1 MTEPAAP
8 PLGSAITA
16 TVGPAV
22 SSARARPALILA
34 IVLTSYLMIVLDNS
48 IVITGLPQIR
58 HELGFTPVGLSWV
71 QNAYT
76 LCFGGFLLLAARASD
91 LFGRRRMFLGGLAL
105 FTLASL
111 AIVIAPAA
119 GWLIAARAVQ
129 GIGASILAPSV
140 LALIAA
146 NFPEGPERT
155 KALATYSMVAGVGAS
170 LGLVLGGI
178 FAGWLSWRV
187 GFFVNVPI
195 GVGLILAARHFLSED
210 HVRTGAFDIPGAVTS
225 TLGMGA
231 LVFGLVRSAE
241 AGWADLSTWGTLAAA
256 IVLLGVFVAI
266 EARSAT
272 PMTPLHL
279 FANRQRAAAYAA
291 RALFLGAMVGFFFF
305 STQLMQVALGYTPIQ
320 AGFGFLPMTIPTFLA
335 ALVVPAFTRR
345 IGNGGVIALA
355 LGLGAAGLAWLAQ
368 AHAASTFTAGIALP
382 MILIGLGNGFA
393 LGPLTVA
400 GVAGVREEDSGAAS
414 GIVNVAHQMGG
425 TLGLAF
431 LVVVFAAATSTAA
444 LPAEALVERIDT
456 ALLAAAGLLLVGFIL
471 AVTLIVPSRRMQPV
485 PAAAHP

>member
-8 PLGSAITA
+8 PMDSAITTA
-16 TVGPAV
+16 ARSAV
-22 SSARARPALILA
+22 PLVRVQPGHVLA

-48 IVITGLPQIR
+48 IVITGLPEIR
-58 HELGFTPVGLSWV
+58 MELGFTPVGLSWV

-76 LCFGGFLLLAARASD
+76 LCFGGFLLLAARAGD
-91 LFGRRRMFLGGLAL
+91 LFGRRRMFIGGLVL

-111 AIVIAPAA
+111 AIGLAPEAS
-119 GWLIAARAVQ
+119 WLIVARAVQ
-129 GIGASILAPSV
+129 GVGAAILAPSV

-195 GVGLILAARHFLSED
+195 GVALILAARHILPAD
-210 HVRTGAFDIPGAVTS
+210 HTRSGAFDLPGAVTS

-241 AGWADLSTWGTLAAA
+241 AGWSDASTWGTLAAA
-256 IVLLGVFVAI
+256 VLLLGVFVVI

-305 STQLMQVALGYTPIQ
+305 STQLMQVALGYSPIQ

-335 ALVVPAFTRR
+335 AIAVPAFTRR
-345 IGNGGVIALA
+345 LGNGGVIALA

-368 AHAASTFTAGIALP
+368 AHAASTYATGIALP

-400 GVAGVREEDSGAAS
+400 GVAGVRDEDAGAAS

-431 LVVVFAAATSTAA
+431 LVVVFAAASATSSV
-444 LPAEALVERIDT
+444 PAEALVTRIDI
-456 ALLAAAGLLLVGFIL
+456 ALLAAAALLLAGFVL
-471 AVTLIVPSRRMQPV
+471 AITLIMPSRRMQPASAQ
-485 PAAAHP
+485 P